1 MNKEIINPVL
11 ICDGC
16 GCLIDPDN
24 GDTIIDTGEQN
35 VCQRCFDYLNSDEY
49 LYDLKDRDGESR
61 YEQNAGK

>member
-16 GCLIDPDN
+16 GCFIDIDS